1 LFLLAFKM
9 RDFISQSDSV
19 PGAEGLG
26 LRQPAAAFCEAACC
40 RRGLKDNHGG
50 TTRFRLCVSS
60 LLLLLTSLILSSCAS
75 VVSKTVIGDK
85 PAKLKVEDWE
95 GTWMSPDKH
104 VVHIRAKDTE
114 DGVLEVAWV
123 EEKNKHFVLESHEMI
138 LREHGDWLWANMKE
152 GDGGTYFFGRVT
164 KPKDDQIL
172 GWSASAPGFV
182 EAIHASKIKG
192 ELMKNP
198 DGKESGS
205 VLLEGLGEAEL
216 KAIEQ
221 GEIKGLFLWDHP
233 LVLMKVSA
241 QK

>member
-1 LFLLAFKM
+1 M
-9 RDFISQSDSV
+9 RDFVSHSNSV

-26 LRQPAAAFCEAACC
+26 LRQPAAAFAKAACC
-40 RRGLKDNHGG
+40 RQKPKDNLGG
-50 TTRFRLCVSS
+50 TTRRNFWVPS
-60 LLLLLTSLILSSCAS
+60 LLLLLTSILLSSCAS
-75 VVSKTVIGDK
+75 VASKTVIGDK
-85 PAKLKVEDWE
+85 PAKLKAEDWE

-152 GDGGTYFFGRVT
+152 GDDGTYFFGRVT

-182 EAIHASKIKG
+182 EAVRSAQIKG
-192 ELMKNP
+192 ELMKKP
-198 DGKESGS
+198 DGTESGS
-205 VLLEGLGEAEL
+205 VLLEGLGEADL
-216 KAIEQ
+216 KAIQQ
-221 GEIKGLFLWDHP
+221 GEIKGVFVWDHP
-233 LVLMKVSA
+233 LVLMKIST